1 MNSGSFRFGCN
12 LAGDAGI
19 SMCRMMIMPARERIA
34 ACTPCHFSRA
44 NGAAVEESC
53 PGPVRLAQVM
63 DRRMPH
69 SHKTPVVACG
79 NIEHRDIA
87 FDLAVPPAKARSDGV
102 ADENGPGIDDPLDEG
117 RMSERGMTVAVQHD
131 DCAGPAVHG
140 RVHSG
145 RLPLSTRYKH
155 LPAGRYPNGYEHK
168 VRIPGWTWPL
178 PAIAGKG
185 LSCCLRPE
193 LKRQCAYRSC
203 TACPAGCGKKTRLS
217 STVSS
222 PPLARGF

>member
-1 MNSGSFRFGCN
+1 MNFGSFRFGCN

-19 SMCRMMIMPARERIA
+19 SMGRMMIMPARERIA
-34 ACTPCHFSRA
+34 ACTQFHFSRA

-87 FDLAVPPAKARSDGV
+87 FDLAVPPAKVRSIGV

-117 RMSERGMTVAVQHD
+117 RTSERGMTVAVQHD

-140 RVHSG
+140 AADCLCPPGISISPQADTRTGTSTRFAFQVGHG
-145 RLPLSTRYKH
+145 PCRRLPAR
-155 LPAGRYPNGYEHK
+155 
-168 VRIPGWTWPL
+168 
-178 PAIAGKG
+178 
-185 LSCCLRPE
+185 
-193 LKRQCAYRSC
+193 
-203 TACPAGCGKKTRLS
+203 ACRVA
-217 STVSS
+217 
-222 PPLARGF
+222 